1 MSESRGDQ
9 PNKEGLP
16 FEPLSPPGDS
26 TEAASARNNDPAS
39 LMDDEL
45 NREVADAMAA
55 MAPQD
60 LAELSA
66 DVVPDAA
73 STAPTKTG
81 ETDHPKALQP
91 VTADRIE
98 SDLAPEPGAELTGR
112 VVAVS
117 DDDVFLEFSAK
128 SQGVMPRSQFGKKEV
143 ISVGRDVDVVVD
155 RFDPSGGI
163 LLVNRKGALQRA
175 TWTNLTKGMVVR
187 GRVTG
192 VIKGGLE
199 VMVNGLRA
207 FMPAS
212 QADVIPRKDI
222 SELLNETVPCEVIEF
237 DRRNKNILVSR
248 RKILERERIE
258 ASEKLKDELEVG
270 QVRPGVVGTIMDYGA
285 FIDLGGVDGLAH
297 IRDLS
302 WGTVDRV
309 QDVLTEGQKVDVKIL
324 KIDKERDRIS
334 LGLKQIQPDPWGCV
348 SEKFPVGTSLKVRV
362 MRIVD
367 FGVFVELEAGVDGL
381 IPISEM
387 GWTRIHKASD
397 VVCEGDLVDAVVIR
411 VEPERR
417 RLALSMKQA
426 QADPWA
432 GLDGF
437 EDQSLVKGTV
447 TRLADFGAFVELVP
461 GVEGLVHISEMA
473 DRRVKSCG
481 DVVRVGEEVEARIL
495 SMDRENRRVSL
506 SLKAVANP
514 TSPEATGSD
523 TPPTHAKPKKRKKR
537 LRGGLASHYDW

>member
-1 MSESRGDQ
+1 MSESPGDQ
-9 PNKEGLP
+9 PNKEDRHS
-16 FEPLSPPGDS
+16 EPLAPPGDG
-26 TEAASARNNDPAS
+26 TEAGSVRDGGPAFS
-39 LMDDEL
+39 MDDEL
-45 NREVADAMAA
+45 DREVADAMSA
-55 MAPQD
+55 MAPED
-60 LAELSA
+60 LAELSG

-73 STAPTKTG
+73 RTVPTKTG
-81 ETDHPKALQP
+81 EADQPKVKKPVLTD
-91 VTADRIE
+91 RME
-98 SDLAPEPGAELTGR
+98 SDPAPEPGAELIGT

-143 ISVGRDVDVVVD
+143 ISVGREVDVVVD

-175 TWTNLTKGMVVR
+175 TWTNLTKGMMVR

-222 SELLNETVPCEVIEF
+222 SELLNETIQCEVIEF

-248 RKILERERIE
+248 RRILEHERAE
-258 ASEKLKDELEVG
+258 AREKLKAELEVG
-270 QVRPGVVGTIMDYGA
+270 QIRPGVVGTIMEYGA
-285 FIDLGGVDGLAH
+285 FIDLGGIDGLAH

-302 WGTVDRV
+302 WGSVDRV
-309 QDVLTEGQKVDVKIL
+309 QDVLTEGQKVEVKIL
-324 KIDKERDRIS
+324 KIEKERDRIS
-334 LGLKQIQPDPWGCV
+334 LGVKQVQPDPWSCV
-348 SEKFPVGTSLKVRV
+348 PEKFPVGTSLKARV
-362 MRIVD
+362 VRIVD
-367 FGVFVELEAGVDGL
+367 FGVFVELEPGVDGL

-397 VVCEGDLVDAVVIR
+397 LVCEGDLVDAVVIR

-426 QADPWA
+426 QADPWS

-461 GVEGLVHISEMA
+461 GVEGLVHISELA
-473 DRRVKSCG
+473 DRRVKSCS

-495 SMDRENRRVSL
+495 SMDRKNRRVSL
-506 SLKAVANP
+506 SLKAVASP
-514 TSPEATGSD
+514 TDAEATGPE
-523 TPPTHAKPKKRKKR
+523 TPPTPVKTKKRKKR